1 MILALLLQHTVQA
14 TLDLGNP
21 GVRVSPSLYGL
32 MTEEINYSYDG
43 GLYAELIRNR
53 AFLDDA
59 RQPRYWSAAHPGASI
74 SLEKTGP
81 TEARPFALKVKGGAA
96 NDGFWGF
103 PIRSNNSYRLSLYVK
118 ADAKTNLTAALVSTD
133 GSTVYAQTKIS
144 GVDGTWRKISAILK
158 TGSVAK
164 PTANA
169 RFVVADTSFA
179 AGGTN
184 SGTFSLAQVSLFP
197 PTYNKNKTVFRADLV
212 EKMQALRPTFLRFP
226 GGNYLE
232 GNTLK
237 DYFPWD
243 KTLGAIE
250 DRPGHMSPWGYR
262 STDGMGL
269 AEFLQWCEAIKSK
282 PVLGVYAG
290 YALNGDVIKP
300 GPELDKFVQYALDE
314 IEYIVGGPNTKWGA
328 RRVRD
333 GHPKPYPLEYVEIGN
348 EDGFDKSG
356 SYPARYAV
364 FYRAIKAK
372 YPQISIVSST
382 GGTDF
387 LGMKF
392 PIKDSPLEV
401 VDEHYYSSAWDMMA
415 MASKYDSFDR
425 KGPKVFVGEWAGHTG
440 AAPWER
446 GAVGPT
452 SDMKSAIADA
462 AFMTGMERN
471 SDHVV
476 MACYAPLFVRV
487 DPGGMQWKLNLIG
500 YNTLDTFASPSYYAQ
515 TMFAQNLGDRVLP
528 LTLSGVEVQKEGNK
542 TLPGCFASATI
553 DSRSGTVFIKLVNA
567 LASEQVF
574 NFNVKGASLASSGT
588 LTTIVG
594 ADGDR
599 NSMEEPKKV
608 FPASKTVA
616 VGSSRL
622 SIKVPANSV
631 NVFRIQSRR

>member
-14 TLDLGNP
+14 TLDLSKP
-21 GVRVSPSLYGL
+21 GVKVSPSLYGL

-59 RQPRYWSAAHPGASI
+59 RQPRFWSAVGEGSTI
-74 SLEKTGP
+74 SLEKSGP
-81 TEARPFALKVKGGAA
+81 TAARPASLRVKGGAA

-103 PIRSNNSYRLSLYVK
+103 PIRSKNTYRLSLYVK
-118 ADAKTNLTAALVSTD
+118 ADAKTKLTASLESGD
-133 GSTVYAQTKIS
+133 GSTVYAQSRIT
-144 GVDGTWRKISAILK
+144 GVDSTWRKISAVLN
-158 TGSVAK
+158 TDSVPA
-164 PTANA
+164 PTAIA
-169 RFVVADTSFA
+169 RFVLR
-179 AGGTN
+179 GT
-184 SGTFSLAQVSLFP
+184 GQEPFTLAQVSLFP

-212 EKMQALRPTFLRFP
+212 ERMQALRPTFLRFP

-243 KTLGAIE
+243 KTLGSIE

-269 AEFLQWCEAIKSK
+269 AEFLQWCEVIKSK

-290 YALNGDVIKP
+290 YALNGEYIKP

-314 IEYIVGGPNTKWGA
+314 IEYVVGGPNTKWGA
-328 RRVRD
+328 QRVRD

-356 SYPARYAV
+356 SYPARYGV

-372 YPQISIVSST
+372 YPQISIISST
-382 GGTDF
+382 GGTDS

-401 VDEHYYSSAWDMMA
+401 VDEHYYSTAWDMMA

-446 GAVGPT
+446 GAIGPT

-528 LTLSGVEVQKEGNK
+528 LTLSGVQEQKEGNK

-574 NFNVKGASLASSGT
+574 NFDVKGASLASSGT
-588 LTTIVG
+588 LTTITG

-608 FPASKTVA
+608 FPVAKTVS
-616 VGSSRL
+616 VGAGGL
-622 SIKVPANSV
+622 SLKVPANSV
-631 NVFRIQSRR
+631 STFKIKSSR